1 MEKAS
6 NIIIIEDNNYIRNG
20 WKTFVDFED
29 DLEVIGDFGSCEAA
43 FEQNKLCAKTDLF
56 LMDIGL
62 PGMSGIEG
70 VQHIKMHYPDAVC
83 IMATVFDDD
92 KHVFEALKAGAV
104 GYMLKNMSPEELIS
118 AIRSA
123 LRGGSPLTPNVA
135 RMVID
140 VLYVPA
146 DGQVELSRREKS
158 ILEALAKGHSY
169 NQIGKQLFLSTDGI
183 RYHIRNIYTKLQVNS
198 RSEAVSK
205 AFQNRII
212 NPDTIS

>member
-1 MEKAS
+1 MKK
-6 NIIIIEDNNYIRNG
+6 IIIIEDNNYIRNG

-43 FEQNKLCAKTDLF
+43 FEQKKVCAEADLF

-70 VQHIKMHYPDAVC
+70 VQHVRKSYPEAVC

-92 KHVFEALKAGAV
+92 KHVFDALKAGAV
-104 GYMLKNMSPEELIS
+104 GYMLKNMSPEELIT

-123 LRGGSPLTPNVA
+123 IKGGSPLTPNIA

-140 VLYVPA
+140 ALYQPVE
-146 DGQVELSRREKS
+146 GMIELSRREKS

-198 RSEAVSK
+198 RTEAVSK
-205 AFQNRII
+205 ALQSRLID
-212 NPDTIS
+212 PDTIV